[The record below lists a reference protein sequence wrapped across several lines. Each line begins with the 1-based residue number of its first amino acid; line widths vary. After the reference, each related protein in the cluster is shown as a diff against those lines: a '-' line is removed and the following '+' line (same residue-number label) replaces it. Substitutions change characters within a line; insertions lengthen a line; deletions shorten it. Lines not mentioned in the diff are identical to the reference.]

1 MDRRMSASGAKRTF
15 GKAPMSAKCQSRPMR
30 RSKTGSLFD
39 RATEQRQRQHEAD
52 HIGPSYPTAA
62 GRVTSI
68 DTRPTIATVIR
79 SLPLTMGYHSLRTTL
94 IGVFASGGAIVRH
107 KLRVGLVGFE
117 RLRTRRESGLGPTLI
132 DLAGECCA
140 RQRKGGDHQSGGNER
155 LLEHSISSLL
165 KARHAPLTVNSE
177 LAGRWLQVTCL

>member
-1 MDRRMSASGAKRTF
+1 MSAACFKSANRDRCAAAKQDLNSIARPSSVSGN
-15 GKAPMSAKCQSRPMR
+15 MR
-30 RSKTGSLFD
+30 RSYRTLVSNG
-39 RATEQRQRQHEAD
+39 
-52 HIGPSYPTAA
+52 GC
-62 GRVTSI
+62 RVTSI

-132 DLAGECCA
+132 DLAAVCLALDAQASAG
-140 RQRKGGDHQSGGNER
+140 QVYQGGPSPDSRRVRRRSKPTSPTRNLCRTIAPPLANTPISVVRR
-155 LLEHSISSLL
+155 L
-165 KARHAPLTVNSE
+165 
-177 LAGRWLQVTCL
+177 